1 MNIQIYPSQT
11 ITVTSEQ
18 FLTGSK
24 DGKPAVVA
32 GELRVPNTR
41 ADRVP
46 AVVIVHG
53 VWELEIT
60 RTTGRGNPTRLELR
74 LSCLT
79 ASPGAMSATPARRDQ
94 KPSDWPTRKGYH
106 RAMGGRNYL
115 IEGVSGAGK
124 TAVCTELQ
132 RRGYQAVH
140 GDRELVYRG
149 DPETGLPTAPQTGLP
164 TAAWVSEHQI
174 WDVEKVQA
182 LVANQEEAVTFFC
195 GGSRNFAKFIDFFD
209 GVFVLE
215 VDLDTMNR
223 RIDERVALDPTDFG
237 GKPEERELAVRLH
250 QTKEDI
256 PKNGIVI
263 DATAPL
269 ARVVDEILRLSE
281 SV

>member
-1 MNIQIYPSQT
+1 MLDSLSGRN
-11 ITVTSEQ
+11 V
-18 FLTGSK
+18 G
-24 DGKPAVVA
+24 D
-32 GELRVPNTR
+32 TR
-41 ADRVP
+41 AARSKTV
-46 AVVIVHG
+46 
-53 VWELEIT
+53 
-60 RTTGRGNPTRLELR
+60 RL
-74 LSCLT
+74 
-79 ASPGAMSATPARRDQ
+79 AHA
-94 KPSDWPTRKGYH
+94 KGYH
-106 RAMGGRNYL
+106 RAMGRRNYL

-149 DPETGLPTAPQTGLP
+149 DPETGLPTAPQTGTP

-174 WDVEKVQA
+174 WDVEK
-182 LVANQEEAVTFFC
+182 
-195 GGSRNFAKFIDFFD
+195 FIDLFD